1 MICCFE
7 DFVNYLDNVDLSKVP
22 KTVYCSSRSY
32 RQDQTR
38 PTSLLNCNS
47 VQSKPL
53 TLGVRKDERF
63 WLAVAKT
70 GRNWTSKNDKVCP
83 KSLDR
88 LSNVGSLSYH
98 LAKEVWMKDNP
109 WSSVLSLKLL
119 QVEHAQFNLNL
130 SLMECYKRLKSLAK
144 LQRHSLTKML
154 LTPFSTYSAREYIII
169 DIGFN
174 FDNPDEI
181 SALIIVMFCIPRVL
195 MRIRAFVQNG
205 RHQQNI
211 NTVQD

>member
-1 MICCFE
+1 MFVLHWFVSLNNIDLLLWRFLANVYLVLWIFFSVCTTLICCFE
-7 DFVNYLDNVDLSKVP
+7 DFVNYLNNVDLSQVP

-47 VQSKPL
+47 LQSKPL

-70 GRNWTSKNDKVCP
+70 GRNWTSKNGKVCP

-130 SLMECYKRLKSLAK
+130 SLM
-144 LQRHSLTKML
+144 
-154 LTPFSTYSAREYIII
+154 
-169 DIGFN
+169 
-174 FDNPDEI
+174 
-181 SALIIVMFCIPRVL
+181 
-195 MRIRAFVQNG
+195 
-205 RHQQNI
+205 
-211 NTVQD
+211 

>member
-1 MICCFE
+1 MTVPWKECASPE
-7 DFVNYLDNVDLSKVP
+7 NTQKDFYVVGPALVQPRRDYINEAKSGGASSSIDPKEWLSETSTSPSPQLTESIVKVDGLVVSKTKVFQSSLGLSRRTVP

-47 VQSKPL
+47 LQSKPL

-70 GRNWTSKNDKVCP
+70 GRNWTSKNGKVCP

-109 WSSVLSLKLL
+109 
-119 QVEHAQFNLNL
+119 
-130 SLMECYKRLKSLAK
+130 
-144 LQRHSLTKML
+144 
-154 LTPFSTYSAREYIII
+154 
-169 DIGFN
+169 
-174 FDNPDEI
+174 
-181 SALIIVMFCIPRVL
+181 
-195 MRIRAFVQNG
+195 
-205 RHQQNI
+205 
-211 NTVQD
+211 